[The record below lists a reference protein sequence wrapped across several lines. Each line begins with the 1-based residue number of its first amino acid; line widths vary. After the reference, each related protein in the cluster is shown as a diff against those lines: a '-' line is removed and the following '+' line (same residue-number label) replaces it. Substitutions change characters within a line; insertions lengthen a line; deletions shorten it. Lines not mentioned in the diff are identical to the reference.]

1 MSITWESF
9 KKIANSR
16 YKVKIWY
23 TDKKGDKTI
32 RIVSPI
38 KAIEFNYNDYL
49 EAYCHTREADRKFLH
64 SSISSFE
71 ILKEKKETG
80 IPKEIGATT
89 VSGFISINNETKI
102 YTEPLRKHSK
112 DKYHI
117 EKILTFSIKALL
129 FIMFLP
135 IIALAS
141 GGSKRGFRGSGISS
155 SFSRRAARDYYHK
168 TKSVSS
174 CFKSEW

>member
-1 MSITWESF
+1 MSISWESF
-9 KKIANSR
+9 QKIANSS

-23 TDKKGDKTI
+23 TAKNGDKTI

-38 KAIEFNYNDYL
+38 KALEFNYNDYL
-49 EAYCHTREADRKFLH
+49 EAYCHTREADRKFIF

-71 ILKEKKETG
+71 ILNE
-80 IPKEIGATT
+80 PKEIGNPKEPE
-89 VSGFISINNETKI
+89 FISINNETKI
-102 YTEPLRKHSK
+102 YTEPFKNYAP
-112 DKYHI
+112 DKNQI
-117 EKILTFSIKALL
+117 EKILTFTAKAVLY
-129 FIMFLP
+129 IMFLP

-141 GGSKRGFRGSGISS
+141 GGSRRGTRGSGISS

>member
-1 MSITWESF
+1 MSISWESF
-9 KKIANSR
+9 KKIANSS

-38 KAIEFNYNDYL
+38 KALEFNYNDYL
-49 EAYCHTREADRKFLH
+49 EAYCHTREADRKFIF
-64 SSISSFE
+64 SSITSFE
-71 ILKEKKETG
+71 ILKE
-80 IPKEIGATT
+80 PKEIGNPKEPE
-89 VSGFISINNETKI
+89 FISINNETKI
-102 YTEPLRKHSK
+102 YTEPFK
-112 DKYHI
+112 DHTLDKNEI
-117 EKILTFSIKALL
+117 EKILTFTAKALL
-129 FIMFLP
+129 YIMFLP

-141 GGSKRGFRGSGISS
+141 GGSRGGYRGSGISS